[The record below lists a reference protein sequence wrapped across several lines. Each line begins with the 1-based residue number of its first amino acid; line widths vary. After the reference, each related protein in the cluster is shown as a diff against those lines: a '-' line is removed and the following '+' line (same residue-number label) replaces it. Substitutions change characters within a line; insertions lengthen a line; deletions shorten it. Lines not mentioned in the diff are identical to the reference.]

1 MKQQDLELFKFNELF
16 AEIVTVKK
24 MLNDLNIH
32 AINPRH
38 PVQAKLECVLKM
50 LDDYHNL
57 RSDNKDTK
65 FLYEKLYDYI
75 IFIVVG
81 CCFVLAMSVFYHLF
95 MWIT

>member
-50 LDDYHNL
+50 LSEYQDC
-57 RSDNKDTK
+57 REATKDTK
-65 FLYEKLYDYI
+65 FVCDKIYDYTMFI
-75 IFIVVG
+75 IIG
-81 CCFVLAMSVFYHLF
+81 IAFVLAMAVFYHLF
-95 MWIT
+95 MWLI